1 MAPKV
6 VIQSAAVIALVASIT
21 SGVVAVENRY
31 ASKLAVAVVA
41 QQIALMKIS
50 AAKAARNKALLA
62 NLCSDFER
70 TYRWRPSQCR
80 S

>member
-6 VIQSAAVIALVASIT
+6 VIQAAAVIALVASIGT
-21 SGVVAVENRY
+21 GVVAVENRF
-31 ASKLAVAVVA
+31 ASKKAVAVVA

>member
-21 SGVVAVENRY
+21 SGVVAVENRF
-31 ASKLAVAVVA
+31 ASKKAVAVVA